1 MNISGASLLIIL
13 GVLFVLLIVCI
24 ILLVL
29 YIIKFRKYEEKYNQI
44 FKKFENKSI
53 EEDIKQLTDYMDKTR
68 IMSEEAKMI
77 CDSLDGKMLKSIQ
90 KVGLVKYDAYD
101 GGNNGLSFALSILNG
116 KNDGVLI
123 NSIYT
128 RNGSNIYAKEIS
140 EGTYNGNLSDEENK
154 ALQIAKNQ
162 KTFM

>member
-1 MNISGASLLIIL
+1 MNISVASLLIIL
-13 GVLFVLLIVCI
+13 GIVTLMLIVCI

-44 FKKFENKSI
+44 FSKFENKSI
-53 EEDIKQLTDYMDKTR
+53 EEDIKQLIEYVDKTR
-68 IMSEEAKMI
+68 TMSEEAKI
-77 CDSLDGKMLKSIQ
+77 VCDSLDGKMLKSIQ
-90 KVGLVKYDAYD
+90 KVGFVKYDAYD
-101 GGNNGLSFALSILNG
+101 GGNNGLSFALSMLNG
-116 KNDGVLI
+116 KDDGVLI

-140 EGTYNGNLSDEENK
+140 DGTYNGNLSDEEK
-154 ALQIAKNQ
+154 KSLQIAKNQ